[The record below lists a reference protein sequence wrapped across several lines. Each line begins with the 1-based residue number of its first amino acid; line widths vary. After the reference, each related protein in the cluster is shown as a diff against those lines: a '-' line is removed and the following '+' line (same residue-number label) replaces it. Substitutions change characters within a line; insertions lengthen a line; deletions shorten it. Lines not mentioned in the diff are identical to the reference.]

1 MKQVSSRMA
10 PAGYILVIL
19 LLWELAVRL
28 FHIPL
33 YILPAPTAIAAALG
47 EEWPVLVSHGAVTVL
62 EALAG
67 ILISLILALA
77 LGILMDRF
85 PAVQRGIYPLLV
97 VTQTV
102 PMIVLAPILIIYMG
116 FGPGPKI
123 LTVVL
128 MCFFPVAVS
137 FSDGLSRVDE
147 EYVHL
152 VCKDTTFS
160 DRMQAFTLTFYA
172 RKAISS
178 CNTIS
183 SIDFLSELYCKNNE
197 NARKDS
203 EVAEEMKRGHLVS
216 MSFRVI

>member
-33 YILPAPTAIAAALG
+33 YILPAPTAI
-47 EEWPVLVSHGAVTVL
+47 EEWPVLASHGAVTVL

-137 FSDGLSRVDE
+137 FSDGLSRVD
-147 EYVHL
+147 
-152 VCKDTTFS
+152 
-160 DRMQAFTLTFYA
+160 
-172 RKAISS
+172 
-178 CNTIS
+178 
-183 SIDFLSELYCKNNE
+183 
-197 NARKDS
+197 
-203 EVAEEMKRGHLVS
+203 GG
-216 MSFRVI
+216 

>member
-47 EEWPVLVSHGAVTVL
+47 EEWPVLASHGAVTVL

-152 VCKDTTFS
+152 VRS
-160 DRMQAFTLTFYA
+160 YGA
-172 RKAISS
+172 
-178 CNTIS
+178 
-183 SIDFLSELYCKNNE
+183 
-197 NARKDS
+197 
-203 EVAEEMKRGHLVS
+203 G
-216 MSFRVI
+216 

>member
-97 VTQTV
+97 VTQT
-102 PMIVLAPILIIYMG
+102 
-116 FGPGPKI
+116 
-123 LTVVL
+123 
-128 MCFFPVAVS
+128 
-137 FSDGLSRVDE
+137 GLSNDQKRV
-147 EYVHL
+147 YASLHCRKPVH
-152 VCKDTTFS
+152 
-160 DRMQAFTLTFYA
+160 
-172 RKAISS
+172 
-178 CNTIS
+178 
-183 SIDFLSELYCKNNE
+183 
-197 NARKDS
+197 KDS
-203 EVAEEMKRGHLVS
+203 QGQCQNQRDQNTGQCLQYRHGSMGNQNRPFFSQSSSYGCRCGKNIERDMKQPYRQLPQE
-216 MSFRVI
+216 

>member
-77 LGILMDRF
+77 WESLWTGFRQCKEAYTLF
-85 PAVQRGIYPLLV
+85 WSLLR
-97 VTQTV
+97 
-102 PMIVLAPILIIYMG
+102 PCP
-116 FGPGPKI
+116 
-123 LTVVL
+123 
-128 MCFFPVAVS
+128 
-137 FSDGLSRVDE
+137 
-147 EYVHL
+147 
-152 VCKDTTFS
+152 
-160 DRMQAFTLTFYA
+160 
-172 RKAISS
+172 
-178 CNTIS
+178 
-183 SIDFLSELYCKNNE
+183 
-197 NARKDS
+197 
-203 EVAEEMKRGHLVS
+203 
-216 MSFRVI
+216 

>member
-1 MKQVSSRMA
+1 M
-10 PAGYILVIL
+10 
-19 LLWELAVRL
+19 
-28 FHIPL
+28 
-33 YILPAPTAIAAALG
+33 
-47 EEWPVLVSHGAVTVL
+47 TVL

-137 FSDGLSRVDE
+137 FQTACPVWMRNTFTW
-147 EYVHL
+147 YVPM
-152 VCKDTTFS
+152 V
-160 DRMQAFTLTFYA
+160 R
-172 RKAISS
+172 
-178 CNTIS
+178 
-183 SIDFLSELYCKNNE
+183 E
-197 NARKDS
+197 NGERT
-203 EVAEEMKRGHLVS
+203 VW
-216 MSFRVI
+216 

>member
-47 EEWPVLVSHGAVTVL
+47 EEWPVLASHGAVTVL

-85 PAVQRGIYPLLV
+85 PAVQRGIYPLRAGTKAHVDDQNRGKYDHGYGCLLY
-97 VTQTV
+97 T
-102 PMIVLAPILIIYMG
+102 
-116 FGPGPKI
+116 
-123 LTVVL
+123 
-128 MCFFPVAVS
+128 
-137 FSDGLSRVDE
+137 SRCV
-147 EYVHL
+147 
-152 VCKDTTFS
+152 
-160 DRMQAFTLTFYA
+160 
-172 RKAISS
+172 
-178 CNTIS
+178 
-183 SIDFLSELYCKNNE
+183 
-197 NARKDS
+197 
-203 EVAEEMKRGHLVS
+203 
-216 MSFRVI
+216 

>member
-85 PAVQRGIYPLLV
+85 PAVQRCRILLHV
-97 VTQTV
+97 
-102 PMIVLAPILIIYMG
+102 G
-116 FGPGPKI
+116 
-123 LTVVL
+123 
-128 MCFFPVAVS
+128 
-137 FSDGLSRVDE
+137 SRCHSV
-147 EYVHL
+147 
-152 VCKDTTFS
+152 
-160 DRMQAFTLTFYA
+160 
-172 RKAISS
+172 
-178 CNTIS
+178 
-183 SIDFLSELYCKNNE
+183 
-197 NARKDS
+197 
-203 EVAEEMKRGHLVS
+203 
-216 MSFRVI
+216 